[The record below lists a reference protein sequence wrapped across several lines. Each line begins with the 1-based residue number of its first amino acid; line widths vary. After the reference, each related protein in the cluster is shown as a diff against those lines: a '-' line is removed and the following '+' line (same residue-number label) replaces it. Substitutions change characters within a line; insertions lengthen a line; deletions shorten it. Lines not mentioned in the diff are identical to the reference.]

1 MQNEVDNTG
10 IKALEEQDLGTV
22 EVNPNSQEKVS
33 AFPQFSDEAK
43 TSRGLEDFKS
53 LKKGM
58 KQAIPYVLQ
67 LGADLVPGSGIAEV
81 TGQQPDF
88 VEGEKRPSYF
98 EAFDRTVD
106 YAKEGKTKE
115 AIVSGVDTALT
126 AIGGVGEGAMAASVL
141 TGKFAPLIAGLGWG
155 VSKLSDKGKLVLKS
169 TKTGKEVLANFKR
182 ADTPEGDVKL
192 DIKNVEI
199 PKGDTSDEIKT
210 LEDNIDIPTF
220 RTDVK
225 EQIKGY
231 KSKKIFSD
239 SDGTGYN
246 YRGFQIRSF
255 DDPYNPGKK
264 NFNISEYD
272 ADGNVQDAFDA
283 SDSFKGAKDRVDEL
297 LFYENPNPAEMALRQ
312 TDEVSTVKQDVV
324 EVEQPKQE
332 TPEVETSK
340 QDADFI
346 ETKPVDIDA
355 PKQDEGIKALVPKKI
370 DYSPKEEI
378 KDKGGFVFTDK
389 KIEEMQQKL
398 NVRLAKMAKGEKTA
412 GEPSNKK
419 IVLKSDNPDNPDFVV
434 GDITPEEWVK
444 RTNALVSKDKA
455 MKAKD
460 WYKKVYNYFLKV
472 PGLKNEEEA
481 KTLAQAW
488 FASQQQASP
497 REGLKNVLSIRQ
509 LLQEGK
515 TAEDIMAMKSIP
527 FGGTPSA
534 NSAILSVLVPGTEVK
549 GVGSKISDFRDNLDG
564 KNVRSILGNKKEGGS
579 PFVVDVHTARDSGLV
594 DPALINF
601 LKAKGYKIPKDIKI
615 DFAGM
620 GVPTDKYENRSIWG
634 QDLTKYVNEIKWLGK
649 DDWKTE
655 EVQAIGWT
663 GLTDWYGGVNTGGDI
678 TSALEGSL
686 QRISME
692 VAPGS
697 GSPWD
702 TMFGKDFSNLTPEKQ
717 IEINDKVTDE
727 AIKMVSKS
735 ENVDLTS
742 TVFGTGGWQT
752 FINPSTIQQA
762 ILTRPKAKRVAAK
775 LGMILNQTEVWVNS
789 TKGLTKN
796 PQNMA
801 IDIIEEGSTNFKD
814 SKFINDMFSDLFQK
828 TNGLIEGFQPIE
840 TLGGE
845 VGIRVII
852 TKDAMKKFG
861 KDNKLNLKQVQK
873 KIENLDLNDLLK
885 DYDFKMRYGIL
896 ESELDILRND
906 WRKNKDGSDYKK
918 NYISRGDDSRTSQD
932 GKDFDTDKQKLT
944 DIFREEIRNAQG
956 TKRPDTEEVL
966 VPEDIETENI
976 PKKSIG
982 GLVER
987 NTYDWVYID
996 G

>member
-1 MQNEVDNTG
+1 MQDEIIADVTGLEKKVLVKGPSIKQNEIISEANKILKGEIKTYQDFKNQKG
-10 IKALEEQDLGTV
+10 EGYFALNRDEMRGLSKQEFDIANDKALENEANKITDFYGLPRLG
-22 EVNPNSQEKVS
+22 
-33 AFPQFSDEAK
+33 
-43 TSRGLEDFKS
+43 
-53 LKKGM
+53 
-58 KQAIPYVLQ
+58 
-67 LGADLVPGSGIAEV
+67 
-81 TGQQPDF
+81 
-88 VEGEKRPSYF
+88 
-98 EAFDRTVD
+98 
-106 YAKEGKTKE
+106 
-115 AIVSGVDTALT
+115 
-126 AIGGVGEGAMAASVL
+126 
-141 TGKFAPLIAGLGWG
+141 
-155 VSKLSDKGKLVLKS
+155 
-169 TKTGKEVLANFKR
+169 
-182 ADTPEGDVKL
+182 
-192 DIKNVEI
+192 
-199 PKGDTSDEIKT
+199 
-210 LEDNIDIPTF
+210 
-220 RTDVK
+220 
-225 EQIKGY
+225 
-231 KSKKIFSD
+231 
-239 SDGTGYN
+239 
-246 YRGFQIRSF
+246 
-255 DDPYNPGKK
+255 
-264 NFNISEYD
+264 
-272 ADGNVQDAFDA
+272 
-283 SDSFKGAKDRVDEL
+283 
-297 LFYENPNPAEMALRQ
+297 
-312 TDEVSTVKQDVV
+312 
-324 EVEQPKQE
+324 
-332 TPEVETSK
+332 
-340 QDADFI
+340 
-346 ETKPVDIDA
+346 A
-355 PKQDEGIKALVPKKI
+355 PKQDEGIKALEPNKL

-398 NVRLAKMAKGEKTA
+398 NVRLTKMAKGEKTA

-444 RTNALVSKDKA
+444 RTNALVSKEKA

-488 FASQQQASP
+488 FASQQNASP

-534 NSAILSVLVPGTEVK
+534 NSAILSVLVPETKVK

-634 QDLTKYVNEIKWLGK
+634 QELTKYVNEIKWLGK

-692 VAPGS
+692 VKPGD

-702 TMFGKDFSNLTPEKQ
+702 VMFGKDFSNLSPEKQ
-717 IEINDKVTDE
+717 IEINDKITDE

-742 TVFGTGGWQT
+742 SVFGTGGWQT

-762 ILTRPKAKRVAAK
+762 ILTRPKAIRVAAK
-775 LGMILNQTEVWVNS
+775 LGMLLNQTEVWVNS

-814 SKFINDMFSDLFQK
+814 SKFINDMFSDLFKK

-861 KDNKLNLKQVQK
+861 KDNKLNLKQVQN
-873 KIENLDLNDLLK
+873 KIENLDLNNLLK

-918 NYISRGDDSRTSQD
+918 NYISRGDDSRTPQD
-932 GKDFDTDKQKLT
+932 GKDFDIDKQKLT
-944 DIFREEIRNAQG
+944 DIFRQEIRNAQG

-966 VPEDIETENI
+966 VSEDIGTVDI

-982 GLVER
+982 GFIER
-987 NTYDWVYID
+987 NTYDWVYLD